1 MLPPS
6 SVRAGRVAVLS
17 TAVALLVSS
26 FWPPALPAGVIINEI
41 HYSPKDKTV
50 REEFVEVY
58 NDDQNVVD
66 LSGWYFS
73 QGIDFTFPAG
83 TSLAPGAY
91 LVVAEDP
98 AVLKA
103 LYPDLSA
110 VVGPFSGGL
119 AARGDHLVLR
129 SAMGILMDEV
139 DYRLGFP

>member
-1 MLPPS
+1 MLSRS
-6 SVRAGRVAVLS
+6 SVGAGRAAVSS
-17 TAVALLVSS
+17 TAIALLASV
-26 FWPPALPAGVIINEI
+26 FWRPALPAGVIINEI

-50 REEFVEVY
+50 REEFVELY

-66 LSGWYFS
+66 LSGWCFS

-83 TSLAPGAY
+83 TSLAPGTY

-98 AVLKA
+98 EVLKR

-119 AARGDHLVLR
+119 AAHGDHLVLR
-129 SAMGILMDEV
+129 SAMG
-139 DYRLGFP
+139 